1 MNETISCKEI
11 FGLTI
16 CKFNAERIVFNA
28 LAEAQLSVDIFT
40 SDYCPYCPEAVTRV
54 SEVLRPLKGMVN
66 INVINDRNDAERQ
79 GIEVFP
85 TVKIGKTRI
94 TGVPEDDMVWKAVFN
109 ESATI

>member
-1 MNETISCKEI
+1 MNDLISCKQI

-28 LAEAQLSVDIFT
+28 LADAQLSVDIFT
-40 SDYCPYCPEAVTRV
+40 SDYCPYCPEAVSRV
-54 SEVLRPLKGMVN
+54 NEVLRPLKGMVN
-66 INVINDRNDAERQ
+66 IKEINDMGEAEKQ

-85 TVKIGKTRI
+85 TVKIGRTRI

-109 ESATI
+109 ESTTI